1 MTRLKYN
8 ALTVIRW
15 DILIVNVK
23 DTSSKAMVEI
33 DGAGFDWSYMDD
45 EAPTNMAFMAF
56 LHSKVYTDNTCS
68 KTYLKNYA
76 TLKTQYDELRV
87 EFNKSKCNLANYKK
101 GLTSIEEQ
109 LVHYKK
115 NESLLNENIAVLK
128 RDILIKDSEIAV
140 LENKLEKISKDEDD
154 LDNKIKKFENASQ
167 RLENLIGSQ
176 ITDKSKRGLG
186 YVSYNAVLP
195 LHAGRLGEN
204 TIRGTGWPVN
214 LKSTR
219 RSFQRRTSYNNRNF
233 SQKVNTAKGK
243 VNTAR
248 LNSAVLNA
256 VRENKGK
263 ASLMEDMLHL
273 GDELKVMCD
282 KKNNVLFSDTECFV
296 LSLDFMLADE
306 SYVLLKVPRKSNM
319 YSVDMKNTVPTKD
332 LTCLI
337 SKATNDESMLWH
349 RRLGHIN
356 FKNINKLVK
365 ENLF

>member
-1 MTRLKYN
+1 
-8 ALTVIRW
+8 
-15 DILIVNVK
+15 
-23 DTSSKAMVEI
+23 MVEI

-176 ITDKSKRGLG
+176 ITDKKFAESSVERYEIKPIEVVTQTSSVK
-186 YVSYNAVLP
+186 VS
-195 LHAGRLGEN
+195 E
-204 TIRGTGWPVN
+204 
-214 LKSTR
+214 
-219 RSFQRRTSYNNRNF
+219 
-233 SQKVNTAKGK
+233 
-243 VNTAR
+243 
-248 LNSAVLNA
+248 
-256 VRENKGK
+256 
-263 ASLMEDMLHL
+263 
-273 GDELKVMCD
+273 
-282 KKNNVLFSDTECFV
+282 
-296 LSLDFMLADE
+296 
-306 SYVLLKVPRKSNM
+306 
-319 YSVDMKNTVPTKD
+319 
-332 LTCLI
+332 
-337 SKATNDESMLWH
+337 
-349 RRLGHIN
+349 
-356 FKNINKLVK
+356 K
-365 ENLF
+365 ENNGAPLIEEWKSKG